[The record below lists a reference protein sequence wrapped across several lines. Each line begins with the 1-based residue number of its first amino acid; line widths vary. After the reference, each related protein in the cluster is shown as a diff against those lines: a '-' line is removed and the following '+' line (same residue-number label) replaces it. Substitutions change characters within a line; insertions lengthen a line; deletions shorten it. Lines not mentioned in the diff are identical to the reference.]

1 MSPLSILLSRPHHLI
16 HTLKQISGTI
26 REIPAQT
33 AWYLA
38 DISEFKGKQEL
49 YTRQSP
55 QKLKVLREHALIESA
70 VSSNRIEGVEIDR
83 KRVGTVVFGRP
94 LLKDRDEEEI
104 QGYRDALEWLH
115 TQNAD
120 IKANEATIKK
130 LHKLSRGNIWDE
142 GKYKEKDGDIIER
155 LPTGDTRVRFTPV
168 SAAKTPL
175 MMREMVS
182 LYSEL
187 IKQHKVHPL
196 LAITACNLD
205 FLCIH
210 PFRDG
215 NGRVS
220 RLLLLLQ
227 LYHAGY
233 EVGRYISLERLIEE
247 HKERYYETLRV
258 SSEYWHDGRHDPW
271 PYMNFLL
278 YLLKKAYVEF
288 AGRIDKIETPKG
300 GKTALVI
307 EQIRKMQSGFSLA
320 QLQEKCPDVSY
331 DMIRK
336 VLKDLKTAGRIK
348 AEGRGVSAQWHKKGN
363 TL

>member
-1 MSPLSILLSRPHHLI
+1 M
-16 HTLKQISGTI
+16 HTLKQIAGKL
-26 REIPAQT
+26 REIPAQA

-55 QKLKVLREHALIESA
+55 QKLKVLRDHALIESA

-104 QGYRDALEWLH
+104 QGYRDALEWIH
-115 TQNAD
+115 VYNAD
-120 IKANEATIKK
+120 IKPNEITIKK
-130 LHKLSRGNIWDE
+130 LHKLSRGNIWDA

-155 LPTGDTRVRFTPV
+155 LPSGDTRIRFKTV
-168 SAAKTPL
+168 SASKTPL
-175 MMREMVS
+175 MMRELVS
-182 LYSEL
+182 MYSEL
-187 IKQHKVHPL
+187 IKQDEIHPL
-196 LAITACNLD
+196 LVIVAFNLD

-233 EVGRYISLERLIEE
+233 EVGRYISLERIIEE
-247 HKERYYETLRV
+247 HKERYYETLQL
-258 SSEYWHDGRHDPW
+258 SSERWHEGKHDPW
-271 PYMNFLL
+271 AYMNFLL
-278 YLLKKAYVEF
+278 YLLKKAYGEF
-288 AGRIDKIETPKG
+288 AGRVEKIKTSKG

-307 EQIRKMQSGFSLA
+307 EQIRKLPSAFSLS

-336 VLKDLKTAGRIK
+336 VLKDLKNIGQIK
-348 AEGRGVSAQWHKKGN
+348 AEGRGISAQWHKKGT